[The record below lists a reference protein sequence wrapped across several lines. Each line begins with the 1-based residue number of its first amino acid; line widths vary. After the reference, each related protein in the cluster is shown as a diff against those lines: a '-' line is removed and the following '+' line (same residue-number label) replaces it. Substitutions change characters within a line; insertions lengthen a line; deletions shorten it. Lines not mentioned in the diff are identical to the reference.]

1 MKKKISIIFAILIIV
16 AIAGTIIY
24 VKSKEE
30 KPEEVVNQY
39 ISLINNQK
47 YEEMYEKITD
57 QSKQKISQSDFTKRN
72 KNIYQGIDAYDIK
85 IEIKG
90 IEKDKEDKTTKVN
103 YTETMSTSAGNIT
116 FDNTAKLKKEKKQ
129 YKIVWSSSQIFPQLR
144 DNDKVRIS
152 TIKASRGEILD
163 RNGNKLAENG
173 KISSIGIVPGKL
185 GENKEENIK
194 KISELTEVSEDYIKK
209 QMSASYVKEDTFVPI
224 KKIAMNNTNLKEQ
237 LLQIPGVMINSTDA
251 RVYPYGKEASHITG
265 YVQPI
270 SAEILAEKDGK
281 GYNSSSIIG
290 KTGLESA
297 YEDKIRGIDGVEIYI
312 EDSEGNKLKE
322 IAKQDKQDGK
332 DIKLTID
339 ADLQTKLYK
348 QLKDDKG
355 FFVVLEPQT
364 GEVLAL
370 VSTPTFDAND
380 FVLGL
385 TNEQWEQLNNDES
398 KPLYTRFLQSYCPG
412 STFKPITA
420 GIALT
425 TQAIDKNSE
434 ASYNGLSWQKDSS
447 WGDYNVTTLTSY
459 SGSKNVL
466 NALIHSDNIF
476 FAQTALKI
484 GKEKFAE
491 NLKKLGFG
499 SKIEFPLDLKASQYA
514 NGKDTID
521 TEIKLADT
529 GYGQGDLLINPI
541 HMASIYSAFAN
552 EGKML
557 KPYLEY
563 EDGKK
568 EYINQEAFSVD
579 SANTVKDGLI
589 QVVENPTGTA
599 NDMKMAGVTIAGKT
613 GTAELKKS
621 SDDAESGTLGWF
633 DCFTTNRKQG
643 NLLIV
648 GMVENVQNNSQGGSH
663 YVIKKIKSIL

>member
-1 MKKKISIIFAILIIV
+1 MKNNIIQSEMDVKGSKIN
-16 AIAGTIIY
+16 
-24 VKSKEE
+24 
-30 KPEEVVNQY
+30 VVRVGGYEY
-39 ISLINNQK
+39 ISL
-47 YEEMYEKITD
+47 TD
-57 QSKQKISQSDFTKRN
+57 LARTQNDEAPADVVKNWLRN
-72 KNIYQGIDAYDIK
+72 K
-85 IEIKG
+85 
-90 IEKDKEDKTTKVN
+90 
-103 YTETMSTSAGNIT
+103 ETISFLG
-116 FDNTAKLKKEKKQ
+116 
-129 YKIVWSSSQIFPQLR
+129 VW
-144 DNDKVRIS
+144 
-152 TIKASRGEILD
+152 
-163 RNGNKLAENG
+163 
-173 KISSIGIVPGKL
+173 
-185 GENKEENIK
+185 EE
-194 KISELTEVSEDYIKK
+194 
-209 QMSASYVKEDTFVPI
+209 
-224 KKIAMNNTNLKEQ
+224 
-237 LLQIPGVMINSTDA
+237 
-251 RVYPYGKEASHITG
+251 
-265 YVQPI
+265 
-270 SAEILAEKDGK
+270 
-281 GYNSSSIIG
+281 
-290 KTGLESA
+290 
-297 YEDKIRGIDGVEIYI
+297 
-312 EDSEGNKLKE
+312 
-322 IAKQDKQDGK
+322 
-332 DIKLTID
+332 
-339 ADLQTKLYK
+339 
-348 QLKDDKG
+348 
-355 FFVVLEPQT
+355 
-364 GEVLAL
+364 
-370 VSTPTFDAND
+370 
-380 FVLGL
+380 
-385 TNEQWEQLNNDES
+385 LNNDES

-425 TQAIDKNSE
+425 TQALDKNWE

-499 SKIEFPLDLKASQYA
+499 SKIEFPLDVKASQYA

-552 EGKML
+552 EGKMV

-568 EYINQEAFSVD
+568 EYIYQEAFSVD
-579 SANTVKDGLI
+579 SANTVKEGLI

-621 SDDAESGTLGWF
+621 SDDTESGTLGWF